1 MNPPFGEPSVNT
13 LEYLRRSYS
22 ILSDNLYCGFL
33 SRALVLLSP
42 GGSCGEITD
51 RSFLTKQAYEPLR
64 RAFVD
69 GIGPQIVADLGW
81 DVLDANVETCVVIC
95 GQRKARSLFTTVGGD
110 GDEKAEALLQRT
122 TEARRWVSEELSTF
136 ASFPFCSFAYSMPEW
151 MRRGYRDPR
160 NRFETSVARVAR
172 GMAGANADHLYR
184 VVFEVPSEQIGWDKR
199 WVLLQKGSPYSPY
212 YFGPEQLLL
221 SEGRLFK
228 SVLSYE
234 AGRVTGRNDYG
245 SSGLAFG
252 KRTDFMYA
260 YVMQPGQVFSVEGQ
274 AVFPLC
280 HAIFWQTLAIINSSA
295 FQCLVNQIC
304 GQHKYHGY
312 VNAVHLKAQLISDC
326 TNLSKRIW
334 QQLCKLDSHNET
346 ACHFVVPRS
355 LLPRGGQSS
364 LLERIRS
371 VNSETTIALDICSQL
386 QSEIS
391 STVAQALG
399 VDTELCGGSTRVD
412 YIQVLFGESDSE
424 QLEASSVVS
433 YFIGC
438 LFGRWDIRYATG
450 ERPAAELPDPFDPL
464 PVCPAGML
472 QNAAGLP
479 AIPADVP
486 ADYPLRISWPG
497 ILVDDPGHDEDIESR
512 VKEVLAVLWP
522 YRSDAIAQE
531 AAELLRVRALRD
543 FFRKPSGFFADHLK
557 RYSKGRRQAPIYWA
571 ISTASGSYTIWLY
584 YHRFKRDTLSLAL
597 EHYAKPKLRHEQSK
611 LDHLRGETGHNPTR
625 YSARGN

>member
-1 MNPPFGEPSVNT
+1 MPGEREMLDSFLRSLREDRLESLISKALGIAESQRVRATKAMADSLCELVRTVWNAMTLAGEAGSLLKIEEELTSAIEKGKDEWEEKLPLFRVTEYSIDGGGEKYYRQVPGVDRDFWDRAEILTISAIEEYAAGSRDEDQFRRRMFAEDATQGFAFIDVCRKRYDAVLMNPPFGEPSVNT

-42 GGSCGEITD
+42 GGSCGAITD

-122 TEARRWVSEELSTF
+122 TEVRRWVSEELSTF

-312 VNAVHLKAQLISDC
+312 VNAVHLKAQ
-326 TNLSKRIW
+326 T
-334 QQLCKLDSHNET
+334 DSRLH
-346 ACHFVVPRS
+346 
-355 LLPRGGQSS
+355 
-364 LLERIRS
+364 
-371 VNSETTIALDICSQL
+371 
-386 QSEIS
+386 
-391 STVAQALG
+391 
-399 VDTELCGGSTRVD
+399 
-412 YIQVLFGESDSE
+412 
-424 QLEASSVVS
+424 
-433 YFIGC
+433 
-438 LFGRWDIRYATG
+438 
-450 ERPAAELPDPFDPL
+450 
-464 PVCPAGML
+464 
-472 QNAAGLP
+472 
-479 AIPADVP
+479 
-486 ADYPLRISWPG
+486 
-497 ILVDDPGHDEDIESR
+497 
-512 VKEVLAVLWP
+512 
-522 YRSDAIAQE
+522 
-531 AAELLRVRALRD
+531 
-543 FFRKPSGFFADHLK
+543 
-557 RYSKGRRQAPIYWA
+557 
-571 ISTASGSYTIWLY
+571 
-584 YHRFKRDTLSLAL
+584 
-597 EHYAKPKLRHEQSK
+597 QSK
-611 LDHLRGETGHNPTR
+611 QEDL
-625 YSARGN
+625 AAIV

>member
-1 MNPPFGEPSVNT
+1 M
-13 LEYLRRSYS
+13 
-22 ILSDNLYCGFL
+22 
-33 SRALVLLSP
+33 
-42 GGSCGEITD
+42 
-51 RSFLTKQAYEPLR
+51 
-64 RAFVD
+64 
-69 GIGPQIVADLGW
+69 
-81 DVLDANVETCVVIC
+81 
-95 GQRKARSLFTTVGGD
+95 
-110 GDEKAEALLQRT
+110 
-122 TEARRWVSEELSTF
+122 
-136 ASFPFCSFAYSMPEW
+136 
-151 MRRGYRDPR
+151 
-160 NRFETSVARVAR
+160 
-172 GMAGANADHLYR
+172 
-184 VVFEVPSEQIGWDKR
+184 
-199 WVLLQKGSPYSPY
+199 
-212 YFGPEQLLL
+212 
-221 SEGRLFK
+221 
-228 SVLSYE
+228 
-234 AGRVTGRNDYG
+234 
-245 SSGLAFG
+245 
-252 KRTDFMYA
+252 
-260 YVMQPGQVFSVEGQ
+260 
-274 AVFPLC
+274 
-280 HAIFWQTLAIINSSA
+280 
-295 FQCLVNQIC
+295 
-304 GQHKYHGY
+304 
-312 VNAVHLKAQLISDC
+312 
-326 TNLSKRIW
+326 
-334 QQLCKLDSHNET
+334 
-346 ACHFVVPRS
+346 
-355 LLPRGGQSS
+355 
-364 LLERIRS
+364 
-371 VNSETTIALDICSQL
+371 NSETTIALDICSQL

-450 ERPAAELPDPFDPL
+450 ERPAPELPDPFDPL

-625 YSARGN
+625 IQREAIESQESLVHELSSFVEELARVAPLWNPDLNDGAIINYAPLWRITGHTPWRRNIKGCWDSLCAGEYDWSHLAMHLWPERVVPKCAADRSLAIAHGLEDVFWLAETDGKWKPRSAPTRPVDELVLERSSLAVKAALKGVLEAPSLIAGTTRARRGRTHA